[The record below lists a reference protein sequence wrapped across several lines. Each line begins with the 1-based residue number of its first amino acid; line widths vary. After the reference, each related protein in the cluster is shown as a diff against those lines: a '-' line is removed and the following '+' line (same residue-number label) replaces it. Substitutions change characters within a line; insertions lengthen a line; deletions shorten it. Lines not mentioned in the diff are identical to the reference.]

1 MSTDAQSGQDT
12 DVLAVLREHTLECR
26 YEEAEALIGAELA
39 RAEGDPARTARLHV
53 ARGRLRLRQYEH
65 SAALTEF
72 ATALRH
78 DPECGAAAGWRVAAL
93 DRMGRRD
100 EALAE
105 GTAAAVRLPEAVDV
119 HTALGWLHHNACRW
133 DEALAAFERAT
144 SVGPRHAEGWIGA
157 AWTRV
162 ELGDA
167 AAALRGL
174 EDAERGLA
182 DPVEVRSAAV
192 RIAAN
197 RSGGEVAHAKLVS
210 ARSLDSDDIAVLTAE
225 ARYESGRGTG
235 RAALEAAERLV
246 ARYGRRPDA
255 HVEHARCL
263 LELGRRDEAA
273 LACDRA
279 LALEPHWGLA
289 WEYKAAVQ
297 RLSGDLAGAL
307 ATSRRAVRACR
318 YSPGVRLELALAEL
332 AVGAPDRALA
342 LTEEALALDPCS
354 GWGLGVRAELLLR
367 GGDVDGAVA
376 AVAHAAALRPADP
389 EALASLAWALGVAA
403 RYDEALA
410 ALARARELDPGD
422 TSLIE
427 RALALLRSAH
437 RWDDAADMIASLRA
451 ADRTGHL
458 EGLLLEEQA
467 CLSYGREQYA
477 RALEECEAAL
487 RAEPGRR
494 FAARL
499 RVRSLRGLG
508 RLADAEAAAREC
520 AEAAA
525 GDPEAHALLATVLF
539 AAGRTGEALAVVDR
553 ALLLDGHSE
562 EVHGARLDGLR
573 EAERWDEAETALE
586 EAARRGV
593 PADVVAA
600 HRARTALG
608 RDDHDEALA
617 AAEECLRLRPDDAEA
632 LELLTLVHLGRGDG
646 PAAESAARR
655 AAAASPPLSAAGPCV
670 LARLFGQ
677 LDRPAE
683 ECTAYEEAL
692 RREPDDRDALL
703 GRLSVLRKLARWDEA
718 ERAAEEAAGLRPED
732 PDVLIA
738 VGRLYSAM
746 ERPGD
751 ALPFA
756 RRAGELTDDASDA
769 VALLAWVLRRSR
781 RWDEAEQ
788 VLRRSVERR
797 PTAPDAHMDLAYCL
811 WDQDRDAECLESVD
825 RALALRPDRVRTLT
839 FKVEV
844 LCALRR
850 WNEAEAVARRARGSH
865 PEIAAAHVATA
876 QVLAGT
882 YRREEA
888 LPHLR
893 RALQLEPDHEWACR
907 LLVGTLAGLGRFQEA
922 EQAAEA
928 LLGRVPDAVSVRCR
942 LAAVLR
948 EQHRYDE
955 ALAQCERALADDPY
969 SVAAHDQR
977 ATALRECGSLDE
989 AESCVEEFTRGR
1001 PHLTSI
1007 RFELAAVHAER
1018 GDHTTARRVLDELL
1032 ESAPGPLGR
1041 AEARAATGWVA
1052 LMDQRPLDAVD
1063 AFAEILRQ
1071 WPHDHDFRVG
1081 RAWSLVRLAD
1091 LAPGGPRA
1099 DERLAEAAAHC
1110 RAVSREDPRNAVAH
1124 TCLGLIAHRRGEPA
1138 AAERHFARAVELDP
1152 YGRSHTELGALHV
1165 QLGRYT
1171 EAETVL
1177 RRAVEL
1183 DWYDVQAHVE
1193 LGSLALHRARE
1204 GGGDATLA
1212 EAAGEF
1218 RRAVAVDPD
1227 SGSAALGLAV
1237 ALAEGA
1243 GDLGAAEEELRR
1255 VLGRRGVRDQPQ
1267 WQLRLALARL
1277 LVQAGDAEQSA
1288 DRYHDAGV
1296 EARAA
1301 IRLAERE
1308 AEPHFVAGVVEQRL
1322 GTQTVDVRLKLL
1334 HRSRARRFLTRCRRL
1349 DPAHQDAERALR
1361 LLEEDARA
1369 ARGSRLS
1376 SAVLVLVATA
1386 VLAAA
1391 WVDFLWK
1398 HHVTAVMLTTLT
1410 PVLAGLIA
1418 VGFLLPVL
1426 IRLKLPGGMEA
1437 DLSASIGQISRG
1449 PRGEVVLASART
1461 PAGNGPVGRMPRL

>member
-12 DVLAVLREHTLECR
+12 DVLAVLREHTLDCR
-26 YEEAEALIGAELA
+26 YEEAEALISAELA
-39 RAEGDPARTARLHV
+39 RAEGDPERTARLHV

-65 SAALTEF
+65 SAALAEF

-78 DPECGAAAGWRVAAL
+78 DPECGPAAGWRLAAL

-105 GTAAAVRLPEAVDV
+105 GTAAAERLPEAVDV

-144 SVGPRHAEGWIGA
+144 AIGPRHAEGWIGS

-162 ELGDA
+162 ELGDT

-182 DPVEVRSAAV
+182 DPVEVRCAAV
-192 RIAAN
+192 RIAVS
-197 RSGGEVAHAKLVS
+197 RGETDLARTKLVS
-210 ARSLDSDDIAVLTAE
+210 ARSLDRDDIAVLSAE

-235 RAALEAAERLV
+235 RAALAAAERLV

-263 LELGRRDEAA
+263 LDLRRWDEAIA
-273 LACDRA
+273 ACDRA
-279 LALEPHWGLA
+279 LAIEPRWADAWGC
-289 WEYKAAVQ
+289 KAQAQ
-297 RLSGDLAGAL
+297 RQRGDLAEAL
-307 ATSRRAVRACR
+307 STGRHAARTCR
-318 YSPGVRLELALAEL
+318 YSPGIRLELAAAEL
-332 AVGAPDRALA
+332 ADGALDRALA
-342 LTEEALALDPCS
+342 RTEEALALNPTDE
-354 GWGLGVRAELLLR
+354 WGLSARAGLLLCT
-367 GGDVDGAVA
+367 GDVTGAITTA
-376 AVAHAAALRPADP
+376 ERGAALRPAEP
-389 EALASLAWALGVAA
+389 AALTTLARALRTAA
-403 RYDEALA
+403 RHDEALA
-410 ALARARELDPGD
+410 ALTRARESAPGD
-422 TSLIE
+422 TDLVE
-427 RALALLRSAH
+427 ETLALLRSTH
-437 RWDDAADMIASLRA
+437 RWDEAGRLIDSLRAGDSTGRLEAFLLEQEGCVSYGREMYVRALGELEASLRA
-451 ADRTGHL
+451 D
-458 EGLLLEEQA
+458 
-467 CLSYGREQYA
+467 
-477 RALEECEAAL
+477 
-487 RAEPGRR
+487 PGRR
-494 FAARL
+494 LAARV
-499 RVRSLRGLG
+499 RVQSLEMLG
-508 RLADAEAAAREC
+508 RLADAEAAARQD
-520 AEAAA
+520 AEDAAD
-525 GDPEAHALLATVLF
+525 DPDAHVVLAKVLF
-539 AAGRTGEALAVVDR
+539 VAGRDDEALAAIDH
-553 ALLLDGHSE
+553 ALRL
-562 EVHGARLDGLR
+562 EVTSTEAHLARLDGLR
-573 EAERWDEAETALE
+573 GAERWGEAAAALE
-586 EAARRGV
+586 EAARHGV
-593 PADVVAA
+593 PAEEVAVQ
-600 HRARTALG
+600 RAWVHLG
-608 RDDHDEALA
+608 AQDHEAALA
-617 AAEECLRLRPDDAEA
+617 AAEECLRLRPDAVGA
-632 LELLTLVHLGRGDG
+632 LHVLTLAHAGREEWA
-646 PAAESAARR
+646 AAESAARR
-655 AAAASPPLSAAGPCV
+655 AAAVSPRSAAGLCL
-670 LARLFGQ
+670 LATCFGEQ
-677 LDRPAE
+677 DRRAE
-683 ECTAYEEAL
+683 ECEAYEEAL
-692 RREPDDRDALL
+692 RREPDHRDAIL
-703 GRLSVLRKLARWDEA
+703 GRLSVLQTLGRWEEA
-718 ERAAEEAAGLRPED
+718 ETAAEHAVGLRPDD
-732 PDVLIA
+732 PEVLIA
-738 VGRLYSAM
+738 AGRLYSAM
-746 ERPGD
+746 ERPHDG
-751 ALPFA
+751 LPLA
-756 RRAGELTDDASDA
+756 RRADALTGGDADA
-769 VALLAWVLRRSR
+769 AGLLAWLLRRTRRWNEAEDVLRGYIGRHPE
-781 RWDEAEQ
+781 EAN
-788 VLRRSVERR
+788 
-797 PTAPDAHMDLAYCL
+797 AHVDLAYCL
-811 WDQDRDAECLESVD
+811 WDQDKDEECLASID
-825 RALALRPDRVRTLT
+825 RALALDPDRVRTLT
-839 FKVEV
+839 FKAEV
-844 LCALRR
+844 LSWLRR
-850 WNEAEAVARRARGSH
+850 WPEAEAAARQALTRH
-865 PEIAAAHVATA
+865 PEIASGHVAMA
-876 QVLAGT
+876 YVLGDT
-882 YRREEA
+882 YRYEEA

-893 RALQLEPDHEWACR
+893 RALQLDPEHEWACR
-907 LLVGTLAGLGRFQEA
+907 LQIDTLLALGRFDEA
-922 EQAAEA
+922 ERAAEA
-928 LLGRVPDAVSVRCR
+928 VLGRVPHAVSVRCR
-942 LAAVLR
+942 LAHVLR
-948 EQHRYDE
+948 EQRRFGE
-955 ALAQCERALADDPY
+955 ALAQCDRALADDPY

-977 ATALRECGSLDE
+977 VNTLRQSGCLDE
-989 AESCVEEFTRGR
+989 AEAVVEEFTRSR

-1007 RFELAAVHAER
+1007 RYQLAAVHTER
-1018 GDHTTARRVLDELL
+1018 GDHAAAQTIIDELL
-1032 ESAPGPLGR
+1032 AAAAGPADR
-1041 AEARAATGWVA
+1041 ADARATAAWSA
-1052 LMDQRPLDAVD
+1052 LLDRRPVD
-1063 AFAEILRQ
+1063 AARTFGEILRQ
-1071 WPHDHDFRVG
+1071 WPHNHDFRVG

-1091 LAPGGPRA
+1091 LAPGGPQA

-1138 AAERHFARAVELDP
+1138 AAERHLARAVELDP

-1165 QLGRYT
+1165 QLGRYA

-1204 GGGDATLA
+1204 GGGAATLA

-1255 VLGRRGVRDQPQ
+1255 VLGRRRVRDQPQ

>member
-12 DVLAVLREHTLECR
+12 DVLAVLREYTLDCR
-26 YEEAEALIGAELA
+26 YEETEALIGAELA
-39 RAEGDPARTARLHV
+39 RAEGDPVRTARLHV
-53 ARGRLRLRQYEH
+53 ARGRSLLRQYEH
-65 SAALTEF
+65 ASALAEF

-78 DPECGAAAGWRVAAL
+78 DPQCGQAAGWRVAAL
-93 DRMGRRD
+93 DRMRRHD

-105 GTAAAVRLPEAVDV
+105 GTAAAARLPEAVDV
-119 HTALGWLHHNACRW
+119 HTALGWLHHGACRW

-144 SVGPRHAEGWIGA
+144 AVGPRHAEGWIGA
-157 AWTRV
+157 AWTRA
-162 ELGDA
+162 ELGDTT
-167 AAALRGL
+167 AALQGL

-182 DPVEVRSAAV
+182 DPVEVRCAAV
-192 RIAAN
+192 RIAAS
-197 RSGGEVAHAKLVS
+197 RGEADLAHTKLVS
-210 ARSLDSDDIAVLTAE
+210 ARSLDRDDIAVLTAE
-225 ARYESGRGTG
+225 VRYESCRGAHQT
-235 RAALEAAERLV
+235 AVEAAQRLV
-246 ARYGRRPDA
+246 GRYGRRPEA
-255 HVEHARCL
+255 HVEHARGL
-263 LELGRRDEAA
+263 LDLRRWDEAIA
-273 LACDRA
+273 ACDRA
-279 LALEPHWGLA
+279 LTIEPRWVEAWGC
-289 WEYKAAVQ
+289 KAQAQ
-297 RLSGDLAGAL
+297 RQRGDLAEAL
-307 ATSRRAVRACR
+307 STGRHAARTCR
-318 YSPGVRLELALAEL
+318 YSPGIRLELAAAEL
-332 AVGAPDRALA
+332 ADGALDRALA
-342 LTEEALALDPCS
+342 RTEEALGLDPTHE
-354 GWGLGVRAELLLR
+354 WGLSVRAELLMYTGDTAGAITTAER
-367 GGDVDGAVA
+367 G
-376 AVAHAAALRPADP
+376 AALRPAEP
-389 EALASLAWALGVAA
+389 VALTTLARALHAAA
-403 RYDEALA
+403 RHDEALA
-410 ALARARELDPGD
+410 VLTRARELAPGD
-422 TSLIE
+422 TVLVEEI
-427 RALALLRSAH
+427 LGLLRSTH
-437 RWDDAADMIASLRA
+437 RWDEAGQLIASVRA
-451 ADRTGHL
+451 GESAERL
-458 EGLLLEEQA
+458 EAFLLEEEG
-467 CLSYGREQYA
+467 CVSYGREMYA
-477 RALEECEAAL
+477 RALEEFEASL
-487 RAEPGRR
+487 RADPGRR
-494 FAARL
+494 LAARL
-499 RVRSLRGLG
+499 RVQSLQMLG
-508 RLADAEAAAREC
+508 RLADAEAAARRG
-520 AEAAA
+520 AEDAPD
-525 GDPEAHALLATVLF
+525 DPDAHVLLAKVLF
-539 AAGRTGEALAVVDR
+539 AAERDDEALAAIER
-553 ALLLDGHSE
+553 ALRLDITSTEAHL
-562 EVHGARLDGLR
+562 ARLGGLR
-573 EAERWDEAETALE
+573 GAQRWSEAAAALE
-586 EAARRGV
+586 EAARHGV
-593 PADVVAA
+593 PADEVAVQ
-600 HRARTALG
+600 RAWVHLG
-608 RDDHDEALA
+608 GEDHEAALA
-617 AAEECLRLRPDDAEA
+617 AAEECLRLRPSAVGA
-632 LELLTLVHLGRGDG
+632 LHVLTLAHAGLQQW
-646 PAAESAARR
+646 AASESAARR
-655 AAAASPPLSAAGPCV
+655 AAAVLPRSAAGPCL
-670 LARLFGQ
+670 LARCFGEQ
-677 LDRPAE
+677 DRRAE
-683 ECTAYEEAL
+683 ECEAYEEAL
-692 RREPDDRDALL
+692 RREPDHRDALL
-703 GRLSVLRKLARWDEA
+703 GRLSVLQTLGRWEEA
-718 ERAAEEAAGLRPED
+718 ESAAEHAVGLRPDD
-732 PDVLIA
+732 PEVLIA
-738 VGRLYSAM
+738 AGRLYSAM
-746 ERPGD
+746 ERPHDG
-751 ALPFA
+751 LPFA
-756 RRAGELTDDASDA
+756 RRADELTGGGADAA
-769 VALLAWVLRRSR
+769 GLLAWLLRRARHWNEAEDVLRGYIGRHP
-781 RWDEAEQ
+781 EE
-788 VLRRSVERR
+788 
-797 PTAPDAHMDLAYCL
+797 PDAHVDLAYCL
-811 WDQDRDAECLESVD
+811 WDQDKDEECLASVD

-850 WNEAEAVARRARGSH
+850 WNEAEAVARQARASH

-893 RALQLEPDHEWACR
+893 RALQLDPEHEWACR
-907 LLVGTLAGLGRFQEA
+907 LLINTLAALGRFEEA
-922 EQAAEA
+922 EQAAQA

-942 LAAVLR
+942 LAAVLC

-989 AESCVEEFTRGR
+989 AESRVEEFTRGR

-1032 ESAPGPLGR
+1032 ESASGPLAR

-1052 LMDQRPLDAVD
+1052 LMDQRPLDAAD
-1063 AFAEILRQ
+1063 AFGEILRQ

-1091 LAPGGPRA
+1091 LAPGPQA

-1110 RAVSREDPRNAVAH
+1110 RAVSREDPRNAAAH

-1165 QLGRYT
+1165 QLGRYP
-1171 EAETVL
+1171 EAEAVL

-1204 GGGDATLA
+1204 GAGDATMA
-1212 EAAGEF
+1212 EAAGAF

-1255 VLGRRGVRDQPQ
+1255 VLGRSGVRDQPQ

-1288 DRYHDAGV
+1288 DRYRDAAQ

-1308 AEPHFVAGVVEQRL
+1308 AEPHFVAGVAEQRL

-1334 HRSRARRFLTRCRRL
+1334 HRRRAQRFLTRCRRL
-1349 DPAHQDAERALR
+1349 DPAHQDADRALR

>member
-1 MSTDAQSGQDT
+1 MSTDAQPGQDT
-12 DVLAVLREHTLECR
+12 DVLAVLREYTLDCR
-26 YEEAEALIGAELA
+26 YEETEALIRAELA
-39 RAEGDPARTARLHV
+39 RAEGDPERTARLHV

-65 SAALTEF
+65 RAALEEF
-72 ATALRH
+72 AAALRH
-78 DPECGAAAGWRVAAL
+78 DPECGPAAGWRVAAL
-93 DRMGRRD
+93 DRMGRLD

-105 GTAAAVRLPEAVDV
+105 GTAAAARHPRSADV
-119 HTALGWLHHNACRW
+119 HTALGWLHHGSCRW
-133 DEALAAFERAT
+133 DEALAAFEQAT

-162 ELGDA
+162 ELGDT

-174 EDAERGLA
+174 EDAEHALA
-182 DPVEVRSAAV
+182 DPVEVRCAAV
-192 RIAAN
+192 RIAAS
-197 RSGGEVAHAKLVS
+197 RGGGEPDHAKLLA
-210 ARSLDSDDIAVLTAE
+210 ARSLDRDDVAVLTAE
-225 ARYESGRGTG
+225 VRYESGRGDA
-235 RAALEAAERLV
+235 RAALEAAERLA
-246 ARYGRRPDA
+246 ARYGRRPEA

-263 LELGRRDEAA
+263 IDLGRTDEAA
-273 LACDRA
+273 EACDRA
-279 LALEPHWGLA
+279 LALEPHCDLA
-289 WEYKAAVQ
+289 WECKAEAQ
-297 RLSGDLAGAL
+297 RRGGDPAEAL
-307 ATSRRAVRACR
+307 ATGRRAARECPYA
-318 YSPGVRLELALAEL
+318 PGVRLELAAAEL
-332 AVGAPDRALA
+332 ACGALDRALA
-342 LTEEALALDPCS
+342 RTEEALALDPCS
-354 GWGLGVRAELLLR
+354 DWALGVRADLLRR
-367 GGDVDGAVA
+367 GGDVDGATE
-376 AVAHAAALRPADP
+376 AVRHAAALRPADP
-389 EALASLAWALGVAA
+389 EALLRLSGALGAA
-403 RYDEALA
+403 GRYDEALA
-410 ALARARELDPGD
+410 AVTRARELAPAD
-422 TSLIE
+422 TYLME
-427 RALALLRSAH
+427 RSLALLRGAR
-437 RWDDAADMIASLRA
+437 RWDDTAEMIASLRE
-451 ADRTGHL
+451 ADRTGRL

-467 CLSYGREQYA
+467 CLSFARQRYA
-477 RALEECEAAL
+477 RAVEECEAAL
-487 RAEPGRR
+487 LAEPERD

-499 RVRSLRGLG
+499 RVRSLCGLG
-508 RLADAEAAAREC
+508 RLADAEAAARQG
-520 AEAAA
+520 AGTAAD
-525 GDPEAHALLATVLF
+525 DPEAHALLATVLF
-539 AAGRTGEALAVVDR
+539 AAERTEEALAAVDR
-553 ALLLDGHSE
+553 ALRLDARSADAH
-562 EVHGARLDGLR
+562 VARLDGLR
-573 EAERWDEAETALE
+573 AAERWSEAEAALE
-586 EAARRGV
+586 EAVHRGV

-600 HRARTALG
+600 QRARTALG
-608 RDDHDEALA
+608 RDDHDRARA
-617 AAEECLRLRPDDAEA
+617 AAEEWLRLRPDDLEA
-632 LELLTLVHLGRGDG
+632 LELLATAHLGRGDL

-655 AAAASPPLSAAGPCV
+655 AAAASPGSAAGLCL
-670 LARLFGQ
+670 LAACFGEQ
-677 LDRPAE
+677 ERRTE
-683 ECTAYEEAL
+683 ECEAYEEAL
-692 RREPDDRDALL
+692 RREPDHRDALL
-703 GRLSVLRKLARWDEA
+703 GRLAVLRTLGRWDEA
-718 ERAAEEAAGLRPED
+718 ERAAEDAAGLRSDDPE
-732 PDVLIA
+732 VLTA
-738 VGRLYSAM
+738 VGWLYSAM

-751 ALPFA
+751 GLPFA
-756 RRAGELTDDASDA
+756 RRAAELTDDASGA
-769 VALLAWVLRRSR
+769 VDLLGWLLRRSR
-781 RWDEAEQ
+781 QWDEAEQ
-788 VLRRSVERR
+788 VLRRGAERR

-811 WDQDRDAECLESVD
+811 WDQDKDTECLESVD

-844 LCALRR
+844 LCSLRR
-850 WNEAEAVARRARGSH
+850 WNEAEAVARRARGGH
-865 PEIAAAHVATA
+865 PGIAAAHVATA
-876 QVLAGT
+876 QVLADT

-893 RALQLEPDHEWACR
+893 RALQLDPEHEWACR
-907 LLVGTLAGLGRFQEA
+907 LLIDTLAGLGRSEEA

-948 EQHRYDE
+948 ERHRYDE
-955 ALAQCERALADDPY
+955 ALAQCERAVADAPY
-969 SVAAHDQR
+969 SVTAHDQLV
-977 ATALRECGSLDE
+977 TTLRECGSLDE
-989 AESCVEEFTRGR
+989 AERHVEEFTRVR
-1001 PHLTSI
+1001 PHLTSL
-1007 RFELAAVHAER
+1007 RFQLAAVHAER
-1018 GDHTTARRVLDELL
+1018 GDHIPAAQVLEELL

-1052 LMDQRPLDAVD
+1052 LMDQRPLDAAD
-1063 AFAEILRQ
+1063 AFAEVLRCR
-1071 WPHDHDFRVG
+1071 PHDHDFRLG

-1091 LAPGGPRA
+1091 LGPGGPRS
-1099 DERLAEAAAHC
+1099 DGRLAEAAAHC
-1110 RAVSREDPRNAVAH
+1110 RAVGREDPRNAAAH

-1152 YGRSHTELGALHV
+1152 YGRSHTELGALYV

-1171 EAETVL
+1171 EAEAVL

-1204 GGGDATLA
+1204 GGGDVMTA

-1255 VLGRRGVRDQPQ
+1255 VLGRRGVRDQPE

-1277 LVQAGDAEQSA
+1277 LVQAGDAEQNA
-1288 DRYHDAGV
+1288 DRHRDAGQ

-1334 HRSRARRFLTRCRRL
+1334 HRRRAQRFLTRCRRL

-1376 SAVLVLVATA
+1376 SAVLVLVATV
-1386 VLAAA
+1386 VLGAA

-1449 PRGEVVLASART
+1449 PRGEVALTPART